1 MNVSEKLRRS
11 CTDGAPLVNINKEKP
26 AVPLAVRE
34 LADLL
39 ADLAVKQLKETES
52 TTSEGN

>member
-11 CTDGAPLVNINKEKP
+11 CTDGAPLVNISKEKP
-26 AVPLAVRE
+26 AVPLALRE

-52 TTSEGN
+52 TTSEGS

>member
-1 MNVSEKLRRS
+1 MNTGKKLRSS
-11 CTDGAPLVNINKEKP
+11 CTDGTPMHNISKEKP
-26 AVPLAVRE
+26 AMPLAVRE

-39 ADLAVKQLKETES
+39 ADLAVKQLKETET

>member
-1 MNVSEKLRRS
+1 MNKGKKFASS
-11 CTDGAPLVNINKEKP
+11 CTDGTPLQNTRKEKP
-26 AVPLAVRE
+26 AVPLAIRE

-39 ADLAVKQLKETES
+39 AELAVKQLKEVET